1 MPMSEIDNAIDERL
15 NKDLNELAELE
26 KFKHENI
33 GTCADGRSKVQIT
46 CRNEYLD
53 HDVSVV
59 LNDDSIG
66 IFPYF
71 EGHIAK
77 MNVQGIKEVNITLYG
92 YFPGMIRSSDEVE
105 YIEGVVKTLRSGATN
120 DFFGSYG

>member
-1 MPMSEIDNAIDERL
+1 
-15 NKDLNELAELE
+15 
-26 KFKHENI
+26 
-33 GTCADGRSKVQIT
+33 
-46 CRNEYLD
+46 
-53 HDVSVV
+53 
-59 LNDDSIG
+59 
-66 IFPYF
+66 
-71 EGHIAK
+71 

>member
-1 MPMSEIDNAIDERL
+1 MSDIEKTIDEQL
-15 NKDLNELAELE
+15 NNYLNELADVED
-26 KFKHENI
+26 FKHESI
-33 GTCADGRSKVQIT
+33 GTCEDGRSKVRIT

-66 IFPYF
+66 IAPYF

-77 MNVQGIKEVNITLYG
+77 MNVQGVKEENIILYG
-92 YFPGMIRSSDEVE
+92 YFPGMIRTSDEVE
-105 YIEGVVKTLRSGATN
+105 YIEGVVKTLTSGATN
-120 DFFGSYG
+120 EFFGAYG

>member
-1 MPMSEIDNAIDERL
+1 MSEIENAIDEKL
-15 NKDLNELAELE
+15 NKYLSELAEVE

-33 GTCADGRSKVQIT
+33 CTCEDGRSKVQIT

-71 EGHIAK
+71 DGHIAK
-77 MNVQGIKEVNITLYG
+77 INVLGVKEENITLYG
-92 YFPGMIRSSDEVE
+92 YFPGMIRSPDEVE